1 MALGLSLKLT
11 ASGFVGWFGPLNRTL
26 TETGKT
32 ASVNVPKRA
41 SDPHVYAISQKV
53 NSPTSRI
60 ILLFLHFGLFWLYNY
75 IHEFKDFELST
86 NLNMIR

>member
-1 MALGLSLKLT
+1 MALGLTSKLT
-11 ASGFVGWFGPLNRTL
+11 VGRFGPLNRTL

-41 SDPHVYAISQKV
+41 SGPHFYAISQKV

-75 IHEFKDFELST
+75 IHEFKGFELST